1 MQPKVITLL
10 SIIVIVGII
19 TVAGWVVGIKIFYT
33 KQPNQNMTSD
43 LIKVEK
49 NGFSFSYQKNLEIQD
64 VGSTEENYANY
75 RLTNTNSTV
84 APGDRSIITVS
95 IPLKNTSNVF
105 TLADSIKHETD
116 PSKIV
121 KTTLN
126 GHQGDSIT
134 YRLDTNY
141 PGDRPVHAY
150 RTQEYYDTKF
160 ETSPLIL
167 DYIKYDT
174 DASLDNYWD
183 TIRQSIKY

>member
-1 MQPKVITLL
+1 MI
-10 SIIVIVGII
+10 SIITIIAVVAAVGW
-19 TVAGWVVGIKIFYT
+19 AVGTKILSF
-33 KQPNQNMTSD
+33 KQSNENINSASD
-43 LIKVEK
+43 SVKTIEK
-49 NGFSFSYQKNLEIQD
+49 NGFSFSYSKNLEIQD

-95 IPLKNTSNVF
+95 IPLKNTSIAF
-105 TLADSIKHETD
+105 ALSDSVKHETD

-150 RTQEYYDTKF
+150 RSQEYYDTKF